1 MRPCVPRLLTPLA
14 RRCALGMRIRFQ
26 RENKFPHPELAR
38 SACRG
43 APAAIVAVALT
54 ALLAACAAPAPSVP
68 PGPVPNFALK
78 RVEPFNR
85 ADTVAIALREWRLFG
100 SHVEDAPAQDRPVPL
115 PQDKPERQ
123 PGLWQR
129 VGEYWW
135 VGLAV
140 DPSRRPPREESWTGK
155 HDENGGLFP
164 ALDDGRYAW
173 SAAFIS
179 YVMRIAGAGPRF
191 PYAANHATYV
201 NAAAARQSPILEALP
216 PDRYAP
222 RAGDLICFGR
232 MSARALKFADLPTA
246 SGWPGHCA
254 IVVGIEPGRLA
265 VIGGNVD
272 DAVTLTHVPVT
283 AAGMLA
289 NPDGSV
295 LDTRYPWFVV
305 LRVIYDSEAEPAGDE

>member
-1 MRPCVPRLLTPLA
+1 MRPILSLLTLVP
-14 RRCALGMRIRFQ
+14 M
-26 RENKFPHPELAR
+26 
-38 SACRG
+38 
-43 APAAIVAVALT
+43 
-54 ALLAACAAPAPSVP
+54 LAACAAPAPSVP
-68 PGPVPNFALK
+68 PPGPVPGFAQK

-100 SHVEDAPAQDRPVPL
+100 SKIQDAPADQRPVPQ

-140 DPSRRPPREESWTGK
+140 DPSQKVPREESWTGK

-164 ALDDGRYAW
+164 ASDDGRYAW

-191 PYAANHATYV
+191 PYSANHATYV
-201 NAAAARQSPILEALP
+201 NAAASRRTPILQALRP
-216 PDRYAP
+216 VDYAP
-222 RAGDLICFGR
+222 RPGDLICFGR
-232 MSARALKFADLPTA
+232 YDARALKFSDLPT
-246 SGWPGHCA
+246 SYIWPGHCA
-254 IVVGIEPGRLA
+254 IMVGDQPGTIS

-283 AAGMLA
+283 VTGMLA
-289 NPDGSV
+289 TPDGNV
-295 LDTRYPWFVV
+295 LDRRYSWFVI
-305 LRVIYDSEAEPAGDE
+305 LRVIYDAETEPPGDE